1 MPSSLWLLSWNV
13 NGLRAV
19 LRKGG
24 LDFLRR
30 QDADVLCLQEVRAT
44 PEQVAEGME
53 AAHAAGALRAYPHPY
68 WNPARRAGY
77 SGTAVLSTIEPLD
90 VLYGMGRREHDGEGR
105 LLTLEFE
112 GFYLVNVYT
121 PNAQRDLARLEYR
134 LRWDREFR
142 LYLRRLVRLKP
153 VVFCG
158 DLNVAHEEIDLAHPE
173 SNHRNAGF
181 TDEEREGFGLILKA
195 GFLDSFREFHK
206 GGGHY
211 TWWSMPTRARERDVG
226 WRIDYFCLSRELR
239 PALKDAFILPSVMGS
254 DHCPVG
260 IRLEL

>member
-1 MPSSLWLLSWNV
+1 MPSSLWILSWNV

-30 QDADVLCLQEVRAT
+30 QDADILCLQETRAT
-44 PEQVAEGME
+44 PEQVSAEHGQE
-53 AAHAAGALRAYPHPY
+53 VLGEYPHQY
-68 WNPARRAGY
+68 WNPARKAGY
-77 SGTAVLSTIEPLD
+77 SGTAVFSTIEPLS
-90 VLYGMGRREHDGEGR
+90 VELGMGRREHDGEGR
-105 LLTLEFE
+105 LITLELE

-121 PNAQRDLARLEYR
+121 PNAQRDLARLQFR
-134 LRWDREFR
+134 VRWDREFR
-142 LYLRRLVRLKP
+142 LFLRRLSRRKP

-173 SNHRNAGF
+173 SNHSNAGF
-181 TDEEREGFGLILKA
+181 TDSERQGFGRVLRE
-195 GFLDSFREFHK
+195 GFLDSFREFCSE
-206 GGGHY
+206 GGHY

-239 PALKDAFILPSVMGS
+239 PALKEAFILPEVPGS